1 LAESDNKFS
10 VHFSE
15 EEEEEGIK
23 TIVVHAD
30 MSDNDGKSSISLSVM
45 FKRLDFGFGKES

>member
-10 VHFSE
+10 VHFS